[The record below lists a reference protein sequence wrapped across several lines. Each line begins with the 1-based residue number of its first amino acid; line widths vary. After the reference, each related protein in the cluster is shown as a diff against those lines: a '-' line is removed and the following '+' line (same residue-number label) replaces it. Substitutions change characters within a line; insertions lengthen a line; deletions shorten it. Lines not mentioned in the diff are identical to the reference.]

1 MTDVRRRDDRRLAFQ
16 RRTSVIFV
24 TKGGLFF
31 YPHCLIK
38 KELLSIIERSSL
50 CWLGYLGSNQD

>member
-31 YPHCLIK
+31 LPSLFDK
-38 KELLSIIERSSL
+38 KRTSL
-50 CWLGYLGSNQD
+50 NY